1 MDGDLRVG
9 RLELVSA
16 LELRRVV
23 GIARRTEDGLDRCQ
37 RGEKR
42 SKSDEPHG
50 SVFNRQSKW
59 HGQ

>member
-1 MDGDLRVG
+1 LDGDLGVG

-16 LELRRVV
+16 LQLRRVV
-23 GIARRTEDGLDRCQ
+23 GIARRTEHGLNRCQ
-37 RGEKR
+37 RGEER

-59 HGQ
+59 YGQ